1 MADHHVLAQL
11 VALAGLI
18 AATAEY
24 SAILRRR
31 DVGRRIEADR
41 LAAAET
47 GLYGLV
53 RVIAAD
59 RDR

>member
-1 MADHHVLAQL
+1 MADHLVLAQL
-11 VALAGLI
+11 VSLAGLL

-24 SAILRRR
+24 CEILKRRA
-31 DVGRRIEADR
+31 VRRQVQAER
-41 LAAAET
+41 LAAAES

-59 RDR
+59 PER

>member
-11 VALAGLI
+11 VSLAGLI

-24 SAILRRR
+24 CEILRRR
-31 DVGRRIEADR
+31 EVRRLAQADR